1 MYQNTDIIIKKEF
14 KLNNFLIVLMSIA
27 CGASAANLYYSQP
40 LLEEISRFFN
50 VSSSIIGIAAMLIQ
64 IGYAIGLIFL
74 VPLGDI
80 KERKNLIMTMLFC
93 SAISLLS
100 LSISFNIWW
109 LLLSSLIVGLTS
121 ITPMLIVPLAAHI
134 AKPAERG
141 KVIGSVMS
149 GLLIGILLSRV
160 FSGVIG
166 SILGWKIV
174 YRIAAGMMIL
184 LILVFKLWLP
194 KSVPDSSMSYKNLL
208 KSLIGLLKNQ
218 PILVESSLIGA
229 MMFGTF
235 SIFWTALS
243 FLLKSPAYNLG
254 AKAAGMFGL
263 AGILGALAASMVGR
277 IADKRS
283 PRFTLTIAIMISFLS
298 YICFLIFG
306 YQMWGLIIGVILLD
320 LGIQSAQISN
330 QARINTL
337 DATARSRNNAVYM
350 TFYFCG
356 GALGSWLGTFFWGIF
371 GWIGVCGVGI
381 IFQIIAGTIHIF
393 GIKHRQKHE
402 KSNS

>member
-1 MYQNTDIIIKKEF
+1 MYQNADMVIKKEF
-14 KLNNFLIVLMSIA
+14 ELSNFIIALMSIA
-27 CGASAANLYYSQP
+27 CAASAANLYYSQP
-40 LLEEISRFFN
+40 LLEQISGFFN
-50 VSSSIIGIAAMLIQ
+50 VSSSIIGISAMLIQ

-80 KERKNLIMTMLFC
+80 KERRRLIIIMLFC

-121 ITPMLIVPLAAHI
+121 ITPMLIVPLAAHL

-160 FSGVIG
+160 FSGIIG
-166 SILGWKIV
+166 SMLGWQIV
-174 YRIAAGMMIL
+174 YRIAAGMMFF
-184 LILVFKLWLP
+184 LILIFKLWLP
-194 KSVPDSSMSYKNLL
+194 KSVSDSSMSYKELL
-208 KSLIGLLKNQ
+208 KSLVGLLKSQ
-218 PILVESSLIGA
+218 PILMEASLIGA

-263 AGILGALAASMVGR
+263 AGIVGALAASMVGR

-283 PRFTLTIAIMISFLS
+283 PRFTLTIAIIISSLS
-298 YICFLIFG
+298 FICFLIFG

-337 DATARSRNNAVYM
+337 NAIARSRNNAVYM

-356 GALGSWLGTFFWGIF
+356 GALGSWLGTFFWGEF
-371 GWIGVCGVGI
+371 GWIGVCGIGI
-381 IFQIIAGTIHIF
+381 IFQIIAATIHIL
-393 GIKHRQKHE
+393 GIKRR
-402 KSNS
+402 

>member
-1 MYQNTDIIIKKEF
+1 MYKNTDIIIKKEF
-14 KLNNFLIVLMSIA
+14 ELSNFLIVLMSVA
-27 CGASAANLYYSQP
+27 CAVSVANLYYYQP
-40 LLEEISRFFN
+40 LLEQISRFFN
-50 VSSSIIGIAAMLIQ
+50 VSSSTIGIAAMLIQ
-64 IGYAIGLIFL
+64 IGYAIGLIFI

-80 KERKNLIMTMLFC
+80 KERRSLIMIMLFC

-100 LSISFNIWW
+100 LSISLNIWW
-109 LLLSSLIVGLTS
+109 LLLSSLIVGVTS
-121 ITPMLIVPLAAHI
+121 ITPMLIVPLAAHL

-160 FSGVIG
+160 FSGIIG
-166 SILGWKIV
+166 SILGWQIV

-194 KSVPDSSMSYKNLL
+194 KSISDSSMSYKELL
-208 KSLIGLLKNQ
+208 KSLIGLAKNQ
-218 PILVESSLIGA
+218 PILMEASLIGA

-235 SIFWTALS
+235 SIFWTSLS
-243 FLLKSPAYNLG
+243 FLLKSSAYNLG
-254 AKAAGMFGL
+254 AQAAGIFGL
-263 AGILGALAASMVGR
+263 AGIVGALAASMVGR

-283 PRFTLTIAIMISFLS
+283 PRFTLTIAIMFSFLS
-298 YICFLIFG
+298 YIWFLIFG

-320 LGIQSAQISN
+320 LGIQSGQISN

-337 DATARSRNNAVYM
+337 DATARNRNNAVYM

-356 GALGSWLGTFFWGIF
+356 GALGSWLGTFFWGLF

-381 IFQIIAGTIHIF
+381 TFQIIAATIHIL
-393 GIKHRQKHE
+393 GIKRR
-402 KSNS
+402 

>member
-1 MYQNTDIIIKKEF
+1 MYKNTDITIKKEF
-14 KLNNFLIVLMSIA
+14 ELSHFLIVLMSIA
-27 CGASAANLYYSQP
+27 CAASAANLYYSQP
-40 LLEEISRFFN
+40 LLEQISRFFD
-50 VSSSIIGIAAMLIQ
+50 VSSSIIGITAMLIQ

-80 KERKNLIMTMLFC
+80 KERRLLIMIMLFC
-93 SAISLLS
+93 SAIALLS
-100 LSISFNIWW
+100 ISISFNIWW

-160 FSGVIG
+160 FSGIIG
-166 SILGWKIV
+166 SILGWQIV
-174 YRIAAGMMIL
+174 YRIAAGMMVL

-194 KSVPDSSMSYKNLL
+194 KSVPDSSMSYKELL

-218 PILVESSLIGA
+218 PVLMEASLIGA

-235 SIFWTALS
+235 SIFWTSLS

-254 AKAAGMFGL
+254 AQASGMFGL
-263 AGILGALAASMVGR
+263 VGIVGVLAASMVGR

-283 PRFTLTIAIMISFLS
+283 PRFTLTIAIIISLLS

-337 DATARSRNNAVYM
+337 DATARSRINAVYM

-356 GALGSWLGTFFWGIF
+356 GALGSWLGTFFWGIS
-371 GWIGVCGVGI
+371 GWIGVCSIGI
-381 IFQIIAGTIHIF
+381 IFQIIAVTIHIL
-393 GIKHRQKHE
+393 GIKHR
-402 KSNS
+402 

>member
-1 MYQNTDIIIKKEF
+1 MYQKTDIIIENKFE
-14 KLNNFLIVLMSIA
+14 LSHFLIWLMSIA
-27 CGASAANLYYSQP
+27 CAASAANLYYAQP
-40 LLEEISRFFN
+40 LLEQISKFFN

-80 KERKNLIMTMLFC
+80 KERRRLIMIMLFC
-93 SAISLLS
+93 SAIALISI
-100 LSISFNIWW
+100 SISFNIWW
-109 LLLSSLIVGLTS
+109 LVLSSLLVGLTS
-121 ITPMLIVPLAAHI
+121 ITPMLIVPLVAHL

-160 FSGVIG
+160 FSGIIG
-166 SILGWKIV
+166 SILGWQIV
-174 YRIAAGMMIL
+174 YRIAAGMMLL
-184 LILVFKLWLP
+184 LILAFKLWLP
-194 KSVPDSSMSYKNLL
+194 KSAPDSSMSYKELL
-208 KSLIGLLKNQ
+208 KSLIGLIKNQ
-218 PILVESSLIGA
+218 PVLMESSLIGA

-235 SIFWTALS
+235 SIFWTTLS
-243 FLLKSPAYNLG
+243 FLLKSPYYNLG
-254 AKAAGMFGL
+254 AEAAGMFGL
-263 AGILGALAASMVGR
+263 AGIVGALAASVVGR

-283 PRFTLTIAIMISFLS
+283 SRFTLTIAIILSFLS
-298 YICFLIFG
+298 YICFLTLG
-306 YQMWGLIIGVILLD
+306 YKMWGLIIGVILLD

-356 GALGSWLGTFFWGIF
+356 GALGSWLGTFFWGRF
-371 GWIGVCGVGI
+371 GWLGVCAVGI
-381 IFQIIAGTIHIF
+381 VFQAIAATIHIL
-393 GIKHRQKHE
+393 GAKRR
-402 KSNS
+402 

>member
-14 KLNNFLIVLMSIA
+14 ELSNFLIVLMSIA
-27 CGASAANLYYSQP
+27 CAASAANLYYSQP
-40 LLEEISRFFN
+40 LLEQISRFFN

-80 KERKNLIMTMLFC
+80 KERRNLIMTMLFC
-93 SAISLLS
+93 STISLIS

-141 KVIGSVMS
+141 KVIGSIMS

-160 FSGVIG
+160 FSGIIG
-166 SILGWKIV
+166 SILGWQIV
-174 YRIAAGMMIL
+174 YRIAAGMMVL

-194 KSVPDSSMSYKNLL
+194 KSVPDSSMSYKELL

-218 PILVESSLIGA
+218 PILLESSLIGA

-235 SIFWTALS
+235 SIFWTSLS

-254 AKAAGMFGL
+254 AQAAGMFGL
-263 AGILGALAASMVGR
+263 AGIVGALAASMVGR
-277 IADKRS
+277 IADKSS
-283 PRFTLTIAIMISFLS
+283 PRFTLTIAIIISFLS

-356 GALGSWLGTFFWGIF
+356 GALGSWLGTFCWGIF

-381 IFQIIAGTIHIF
+381 IFQIIAATIHIF
-393 GIKHRQKHE
+393 AIKRR
-402 KSNS
+402 

>member
-14 KLNNFLIVLMSIA
+14 ELSNFLIVLMSIA
-27 CGASAANLYYSQP
+27 CAASAANLYYSQP
-40 LLEEISRFFN
+40 LLEQISRFFN

-80 KERKNLIMTMLFC
+80 KERRNLIMTMLFC
-93 SAISLLS
+93 SVISLLS

-109 LLLSSLIVGLTS
+109 LLLSSLIVGLTC

-160 FSGVIG
+160 FSGIIG
-166 SILGWKIV
+166 SILGWQIV
-174 YRIAAGMMIL
+174 YRIAAGMMVL

-194 KSVPDSSMSYKNLL
+194 KSVPDSSMSYKELL

-218 PILVESSLIGA
+218 PILLESSLIGA

-235 SIFWTALS
+235 SIFWTSLS
-243 FLLKSPAYNLG
+243 FLLKSPVYNLG
-254 AKAAGMFGL
+254 AQAAGMFGL
-263 AGILGALAASMVGR
+263 AGIIGALAASMVGR

-283 PRFTLTIAIMISFLS
+283 PRFTLTIAIIISFLS

-306 YQMWGLIIGVILLD
+306 YQMWGLIVGVILLD

-337 DATARSRNNAVYM
+337 DAIARSRNNAVYM

-356 GALGSWLGTFFWGIF
+356 GALGSWLGTFLWGTF
-371 GWIGVCGVGI
+371 GWIGVCGAGVV
-381 IFQIIAGTIHIF
+381 FQTIAATIHIL
-393 GIKHRQKHE
+393 GIKHG
-402 KSNS
+402 

>member
-1 MYQNTDIIIKKEF
+1 MYQNTNIIIKEEF
-14 KLNNFLIVLMSIA
+14 ELSNFLIVLMSIA
-27 CGASAANLYYSQP
+27 CAASAANLYYSQP
-40 LLEEISRFFN
+40 LLEQISRFFN
-50 VSSSIIGIAAMLIQ
+50 VSSSIIGITAMLIQ
-64 IGYAIGLIFL
+64 IGYAIGLVFL

-80 KERKNLIMTMLFC
+80 KERRNLIMTMLFC

-121 ITPMLIVPLAAHI
+121 ITPMLIVPLVAHI
-134 AKPAERG
+134 TKPAERG

-160 FSGVIG
+160 FSGIIG
-166 SILGWKIV
+166 AILGWQIV
-174 YRIAAGMMIL
+174 YRIAAGMMVL
-184 LILVFKLWLP
+184 LILVFKLGLP
-194 KSVPDSSMSYKNLL
+194 KSVPDSSMSYKELL
-208 KSLIGLLKNQ
+208 KSLTGLLKSQ
-218 PILVESSLIGA
+218 PILLESSLIGA

-235 SIFWTALS
+235 SIFWTSLS

-254 AKAAGMFGL
+254 AQTAGMFGL
-263 AGILGALAASMVGR
+263 AGIVGALAASMVGR

-283 PRFTLTIAIMISFLS
+283 PRFTLTIAIAISFLS
-298 YICFLIFG
+298 YICFLTFG
-306 YQMWGLIIGVILLD
+306 YQMWGLIFGVILLD

-337 DATARSRNNAVYM
+337 DATARSRNNAIYM
-350 TFYFCG
+350 TFYFFG

-381 IFQIIAGTIHIF
+381 VFQIIAATIHILA
-393 GIKHRQKHE
+393 IKRR
-402 KSNS
+402 

>member
-14 KLNNFLIVLMSIA
+14 ELSNFLIVLMSIA
-27 CGASAANLYYSQP
+27 CAASAANLYYSQP
-40 LLEEISRFFN
+40 LLEQISSFFN

-80 KERKNLIMTMLFC
+80 RERRSLIMTMLLC
-93 SAISLLS
+93 SAISLLL

-109 LLLSSLIVGLTS
+109 LLLSSLIVGMTS
-121 ITPMLIVPLAAHI
+121 ITPMLIVPLAVHI
-134 AKPAERG
+134 AKPVERG

-160 FSGVIG
+160 FSGIIG
-166 SILGWKIV
+166 SILGWQIV
-174 YRIAAGMMIL
+174 YRIAAVMMVL
-184 LILVFKLWLP
+184 LILAFKLWLP
-194 KSVPDSSMSYKNLL
+194 KSVPDSSMSYKELL

-218 PILVESSLIGA
+218 PILLESSLIGA

-235 SIFWTALS
+235 SIFWTSLS

-254 AKAAGMFGL
+254 AQAAGIFGL
-263 AGILGALAASMVGR
+263 AGIVGALAASMVGR

-283 PRFTLTIAIMISFLS
+283 PRFTLTIAIAISFLS

-330 QARINTL
+330 QARINAL
-337 DATARSRNNAVYM
+337 DAIARSRNNAVYM

-356 GALGSWLGTFFWGIF
+356 GALGSWLGTFFLGIF

-381 IFQIIAGTIHIF
+381 TFQIIAVAIHILA
-393 GIKHRQKHE
+393 IKRR
-402 KSNS
+402 

>member
-1 MYQNTDIIIKKEF
+1 MSQNTDIIAKKEF
-14 KLNNFLIVLMSIA
+14 ELSNFLIVLMSIA
-27 CGASAANLYYSQP
+27 CAASAANLYYSQP
-40 LLEEISRFFN
+40 LLEQIARFFD
-50 VSSSIIGIAAMLIQ
+50 VSSSIIGLAAMLIQ

-80 KERKNLIMTMLFC
+80 KERRNLIMTMLFC
-93 SAISLLS
+93 SAIALLF

-109 LLLSSLIVGLTS
+109 LLLSSLIVGMTS

-134 AKPAERG
+134 AKPEERG
-141 KVIGSVMS
+141 KVIGSIMS

-160 FSGVIG
+160 FSGIIG
-166 SILGWKIV
+166 SILGWQIV
-174 YRIAAGMMIL
+174 YRIAAGMMVL
-184 LILVFKLWLP
+184 LALVFKLWLP
-194 KSVPDSSMSYKNLL
+194 KSAPDSSMSYEKLL

-218 PILVESSLIGA
+218 PILLESSLIGA
-229 MMFGTF
+229 MMLGTF
-235 SIFWTALS
+235 SAFWTSLS

-254 AKAAGMFGL
+254 AQAAGMFGL
-263 AGILGALAASMVGR
+263 VGIIGALAASMVGR

-283 PRFTLTIAIMISFLS
+283 PRFTLTIAIIISLLS
-298 YICFLIFG
+298 YVCFLIFG
-306 YQMWGLIIGVILLD
+306 YQIWGLIIGVILLD

-330 QARINTL
+330 QTRINTL

-356 GALGSWLGTFFWGIF
+356 GALGSWLGTFLWGMF

-381 IFQIIAGTIHIF
+381 IFQIVAATIHIC
-393 GIKHRQKHE
+393 GVKPR
-402 KSNS
+402 

>member
-14 KLNNFLIVLMSIA
+14 ELSNFLIVLMSIA
-27 CGASAANLYYSQP
+27 CAASAANLYYSQP
-40 LLEEISRFFN
+40 LLEQISRFFN

-80 KERKNLIMTMLFC
+80 KERRRLIMIMLFC
-93 SAISLLS
+93 SAISLLC

-121 ITPMLIVPLAAHI
+121 ITPMLIVPLAAHL

-160 FSGVIG
+160 FSGIIG
-166 SILGWKIV
+166 SILGWQIV

-184 LILVFKLWLP
+184 LILAFKLWLP
-194 KSVPDSSMSYKNLL
+194 KSVLDSSMSYKELL
-208 KSLIGLLKNQ
+208 KSLIGLLKDQ
-218 PILVESSLIGA
+218 PILMEASLIGA

-254 AKAAGMFGL
+254 AQAAGMFGL
-263 AGILGALAASMVGR
+263 AGIVGALAASMVGR
-277 IADKRS
+277 VADKRS
-283 PRFTLTIAIMISFLS
+283 PRFTLTIAIMLSFLS
-298 YICFLIFG
+298 YIWFLIFG

-320 LGIQSAQISN
+320 LGIQSGQISN

-356 GALGSWLGTFFWGIF
+356 GALGSWLGTFFWGLF

-381 IFQIIAGTIHIF
+381 TFQIIAATIHIL
-393 GIKHRQKHE
+393 GIKRR
-402 KSNS
+402 

>member
-1 MYQNTDIIIKKEF
+1 MYQNTGITIKKEF
-14 KLNNFLIVLMSIA
+14 ELNNFLIVLMSIA
-27 CGASAANLYYSQP
+27 CAASAANLYYSQP
-40 LLEEISRFFN
+40 LLEQISRFFN
-50 VSSSIIGIAAMLIQ
+50 VSSSIIGISAMLIQ

-80 KERKNLIMTMLFC
+80 KESRKLIITMLFC
-93 SAISLLS
+93 STISLLS
-100 LSISFNIWW
+100 LSISFNVWW
-109 LLLSSLIVGLTS
+109 LLLSSVIVGLTS

-134 AKPAERG
+134 AKPEERG

-160 FSGVIG
+160 FSGIIG
-166 SILGWKIV
+166 SILGWRIV
-174 YRIAAGMMIL
+174 YRIAAGMMVL

-194 KSVPDSSMSYKNLL
+194 KFVPDSSMSYKELL

-218 PILVESSLIGA
+218 PILLESSLIGG

-235 SIFWTALS
+235 SVFWTSLS

-254 AKAAGMFGL
+254 AQAAGMFGL
-263 AGILGALAASMVGR
+263 AGIVGALAASMVGR
-277 IADKRS
+277 IVDKRS
-283 PRFTLTIAIMISFLS
+283 PRFTLTIAIAISFLS

-306 YQMWGLIIGVILLD
+306 YKMWGLIIGVILLD

-337 DATARSRNNAVYM
+337 NATARSRNNAVYM

-356 GALGSWLGTFFWGIF
+356 GALGSWLGTFFWEIF

-381 IFQIIAGTIHIF
+381 VFQIIAAAIHISAV
-393 GIKHRQKHE
+393 KHR
-402 KSNS
+402 

>member
-1 MYQNTDIIIKKEF
+1 MYQKTDIIIENKF
-14 KLNNFLIVLMSIA
+14 QLSHFLIGLMSIA
-27 CGASAANLYYSQP
+27 CAASAANLYYAQP
-40 LLEEISRFFN
+40 LLEQISKFFN

-80 KERKNLIMTMLFC
+80 KERRRLIMIMLFC
-93 SAISLLS
+93 SAIALIFI
-100 LSISFNIWW
+100 SISFNIWW
-109 LLLSSLIVGLTS
+109 LVLSSLLVGLTS
-121 ITPMLIVPLAAHI
+121 ITPMLIVPLAAHL

-160 FSGVIG
+160 FSGIIG
-166 SILGWKIV
+166 SILGWQIV

-184 LILVFKLWLP
+184 LILAFKLWLP
-194 KSVPDSSMSYKNLL
+194 KSAPDSSMSYKKLL

-218 PILVESSLIGA
+218 PVLMESSLIGA

-235 SIFWTALS
+235 SIFWTTLS
-243 FLLKSPAYNLG
+243 FLLKSPYYNLG
-254 AKAAGMFGL
+254 AEAAGMFGL
-263 AGILGALAASMVGR
+263 AGIVGALAASVVGR

-283 PRFTLTIAIMISFLS
+283 SRFTLTIAIILSFLS
-298 YICFLIFG
+298 YICFLTLG
-306 YQMWGLIIGVILLD
+306 YKMWGLIIGVILLD
-320 LGIQSAQISN
+320 LGIQSGQISN

-356 GALGSWLGTFFWGIF
+356 GALGSWLGTFFWGRF
-371 GWIGVCGVGI
+371 GWLGVCAVGI
-381 IFQIIAGTIHIF
+381 VFQAIAATIHIL
-393 GIKHRQKHE
+393 GAKRR
-402 KSNS
+402 

>member
-14 KLNNFLIVLMSIA
+14 ELSNFLIVLMSIA
-27 CGASAANLYYSQP
+27 CAASAANLYYSQP
-40 LLEEISRFFN
+40 LLEQISRFFN

-80 KERKNLIMTMLFC
+80 KERRNLIMTMLFC
-93 SAISLLS
+93 SVISLLS

-160 FSGVIG
+160 FSGIIG
-166 SILGWKIV
+166 SILGWQIV
-174 YRIAAGMMIL
+174 YRIAAGMMVL

-194 KSVPDSSMSYKNLL
+194 KSVPDSSMSYKELI

-218 PILVESSLIGA
+218 PILLESSLIGA

-235 SIFWTALS
+235 SIFWTSLS
-243 FLLKSPAYNLG
+243 FLLKSPVYNLG
-254 AKAAGMFGL
+254 AQAAGMFGL
-263 AGILGALAASMVGR
+263 AGIIGALAASMVGR

-283 PRFTLTIAIMISFLS
+283 PRFTLTIAIIISFLS

-306 YQMWGLIIGVILLD
+306 YQMWGLIVGVILLD

-337 DATARSRNNAVYM
+337 DAIARSRNNAVYM

-356 GALGSWLGTFFWGIF
+356 GALGSWLGTFLWGTF
-371 GWIGVCGVGI
+371 GWIGVCGAGVV
-381 IFQIIAGTIHIF
+381 FQTIAATIHIL
-393 GIKHRQKHE
+393 GIKHG
-402 KSNS
+402 

>member
-1 MYQNTDIIIKKEF
+1 MYQNPDITIKKEF
-14 KLNNFLIVLMSIA
+14 ELSNFLIALMSIA
-27 CGASAANLYYSQP
+27 CAASAANLYYSQP
-40 LLEEISRFFN
+40 LLEQISRFFN
-50 VSSSIIGIAAMLIQ
+50 ASSSIIGITAMLIQ
-64 IGYAIGLIFL
+64 IGYAIGLVFL

-80 KERKNLIMTMLFC
+80 KERRNLIMIMLLC

-121 ITPMLIVPLAAHI
+121 ITPMLIVPLVAHI

-160 FSGVIG
+160 FSGIIG
-166 SILGWKIV
+166 SILGWQIV
-174 YRIAAGMMIL
+174 YRIAAGMMVL
-184 LILVFKLWLP
+184 LILVFKLWIP
-194 KSVPDSSMSYKNLL
+194 KSVPDSSMSYKKLL
-208 KSLIGLLKNQ
+208 KSLIGLLRNQ

-243 FLLKSPAYNLG
+243 FLLKSPVYNLG
-254 AKAAGMFGL
+254 AQAAGMFGL
-263 AGILGALAASMVGR
+263 AGIIGALAASMVGR

-283 PRFTLTIAIMISFLS
+283 PGFTLTIAIIISFLS

-381 IFQIIAGTIHIF
+381 IFQIVAATIHIC
-393 GIKHRQKHE
+393 GLKRR
-402 KSNS
+402 

>member
-14 KLNNFLIVLMSIA
+14 ELSNFLIVLMSIA
-27 CGASAANLYYSQP
+27 CAASAANLYYSQP
-40 LLEEISRFFN
+40 LLEQISRFFN

-80 KERKNLIMTMLFC
+80 KERRNLIMTMLFC
-93 SAISLLS
+93 SVISLLS

-160 FSGVIG
+160 FSGIIG
-166 SILGWKIV
+166 SILGWQIV
-174 YRIAAGMMIL
+174 YRIAAGMMVL

-194 KSVPDSSMSYKNLL
+194 KSVPDSSMSYKELL

-218 PILVESSLIGA
+218 PILLESSLIGA

-235 SIFWTALS
+235 SIFWTSLS
-243 FLLKSPAYNLG
+243 FLLKSPVYNLG
-254 AKAAGMFGL
+254 AQAAGMFGL
-263 AGILGALAASMVGR
+263 AGIIGALAASMVGR

-283 PRFTLTIAIMISFLS
+283 PRFTLTIAIIISFLS

-306 YQMWGLIIGVILLD
+306 YQMWGLIVGVILLD

-337 DATARSRNNAVYM
+337 DAIARSRNNAVYM

-356 GALGSWLGTFFWGIF
+356 GALGSWLGTFLWGTF
-371 GWIGVCGVGI
+371 GWIGVCGAGVV
-381 IFQIIAGTIHIF
+381 FQTIAATIHIL
-393 GIKHRQKHE
+393 GIKHG
-402 KSNS
+402 